1 MNTRAIKVVVA
12 LVVVAAAAF
21 LLYRQ
26 YRVAPLGDAAEAIT
40 IVFPDGSE
48 VKTTMAEIY
57 ALAGQRPAKA
67 YADERGN
74 WNVVYPGK
82 PDVGMVKRQHQPPQT
97 TGPGIR

>member
-1 MNTRAIKVVVA
+1 MDARAIKIAVA
-12 LVVVAAAAF
+12 IVVVAAAAF

-26 YRVAPLGDAAEAIT
+26 YRVTPLGDAAETIT

-48 VKTTMAEIY
+48 VTTTMAEIY
-57 ALAGQRPAKA
+57 KLAGQRPAKA

-82 PDVGMVKRQHQPPQT
+82 PDVGLVKRQHQPPQT
-97 TGPGIR
+97 TAPATR